1 MKKNI
6 FKDSIQ
12 KVVDK
17 VDGKIVDISSMI
29 LMIIDL
35 ILVMKLFIST
45 LDIISSPILNI
56 HSPIFYSVL
65 FIISFGIF
73 FYSMLGDK
81 LNKPNK
87 RPKIFLFTA
96 ITLSILTY
104 SLLAEIFNYGF
115 TSILNN
121 ILSVSEIPI
130 YLINTNVRIVTIVF
144 PLLIVV
150 LVFGKSFTIPFKE
163 EYKKEIYEYSL
174 DILTR
179 NIDKITPYT
188 VDIKICEDMK
198 TGEPI
203 VLTEKNSFR
212 HRMIIGS
219 SGSGKTALSIRP
231 DLAQLFSKK
240 AFFKEELKRLAF
252 EALEEGICFLNVP
265 ITDKYINENFSM
277 DLISFYP
284 NKKDEFMKKFK
295 NFIVGVRDNKYKLY
309 SGKCSFSDSNEI
321 KIDIPIND
329 KFSSNIKINIKVFK
343 NAMIYDE
350 ADFSFDEKNG
360 INKKNK
366 NFIIY
371 SQIQD
376 YKKVTQKEVE
386 KDKIDLVEESI
397 FKEIDGILYSKFLSI
412 KLIKKSNEDLSFKVN
427 VDSNG
432 DGKIIYR
439 DLGVTVIA
447 PDGGLASEAINIAS
461 KNGVK
466 VNKIDPKMEE
476 IEKGNVAKFNPMMV
490 GSPEKAGDIL
500 SSILTTMEQSAGK
513 DANPYFTNASIRA
526 IRNVVIILRVAHP
539 LIYNENPTLVDVLN
553 ILNNFNLVTDYVKK
567 LEEDSYLE
575 KRWKSV
581 IDYFK
586 TSFYPPIK
594 SEGKGGYEVLDGDL
608 QSQGRKTK
616 KTEEAIGGIINQLDN
631 FLGREEIKYIFCDRN
646 NSLDLAQVLEKG
658 ECIAVAT
665 RQSELGDVLGK
676 AFALMI
682 ILSLQNAVLGRFSED
697 ENPEIPYFL
706 FIDEFPFYIND
717 NSKVFFTFSRKYKCS
732 VTIAIQNLGQLE
744 EAGETFRQA
753 IFTNCSTKLVL
764 PGANVEDRDYFC
776 KFFGVEE
783 VVDIQTSI
791 SQTPVLSENNR
802 YNESIKGGLVEK
814 NKISE
819 QELAELQFKRCYYA
833 TIDQKGRNIVG
844 KGFMDFLKLSEK
856 NTIETKR
863 YPFSK
868 YNKKIKEKTYNNLED
883 DINSMEK
890 NINVK
895 KKEFSENT
903 KNTSFHIDDDTL
915 LADLLK
921 TSKPMLET
929 EKVNTSSNELK
940 GKFEEEDGYIEL
952 GNNSNED
959 SNIFSSNE
967 LKSNFEEENDYIE
980 LGNNSNEEEYI
991 FTIDENEMKGFLK

>member
-6 FKDSIQ
+6 FKDLVQ
-12 KVVDK
+12 KVIDK
-17 VDGKIVDISSMI
+17 VDGTVVDITSI
-29 LMIIDL
+29 VFMIIDL
-35 ILVMKLFIST
+35 ILVIKLFIST
-45 LDIISSPILNI
+45 LDIISSPILNV
-56 HSPIFYSVL
+56 HSPIFYSLL

-96 ITLSILTY
+96 TTLSILTY

-115 TSILNN
+115 TSILNSM
-121 ILSVSEIPI
+121 LSVSEIPI
-130 YLINTNVRIVTIVF
+130 YLINTNVRIVTVVF
-144 PLLIVV
+144 PLLIVI
-150 LVFGKSFTIPFKE
+150 LVFIKSFAIPFKE

-198 TGEPI
+198 TGDPI

-252 EALEEGICFLNVP
+252 EALEEGICYLNAP

-284 NKKDEFMKKFK
+284 SKKDEFMKKFK
-295 NFIVGVRDNKYKLY
+295 ELIVGVRDNEHKLY
-309 SGKCSFSDSNEI
+309 SGKCSFSNRDNDEI
-321 KIDIPIND
+321 ELEIPIND
-329 KFSSNIKINIKVFK
+329 KFSSNNIKINIKTFK
-343 NAMIYDE
+343 NDMIYDE
-350 ADFSFDEKNG
+350 VEFNFDKKKG
-360 INKKNK
+360 INEENK

-371 SQIQD
+371 SQIEE
-376 YKKVTQKEVE
+376 YKKVIKKEVE
-386 KDKIDLVEESI
+386 EGKFELVEESI
-397 FKEIDGILYSKFLSI
+397 FKEIEGVLYSNFLSI
-412 KLIKKSNEDLSFKVN
+412 KLIKKSNCEKMLSFMIN
-427 VDSNG
+427 VDSKG
-432 DGKIIYR
+432 DGKVIYR

-500 SSILTTMEQSAGK
+500 SSILTTMEQSSGK

-539 LIYNENPTLVDVLN
+539 LMYNENPTLVDVLN

-575 KRWKSV
+575 RRWKSV

-594 SEGKGGYEVLDGDL
+594 SEGKGSYEVLEGDL

-631 FLGREEIKYIFCDRN
+631 FLGREEIKYIFCDRK
-646 NSLDLAQVLEKG
+646 NSMDLAQVLEKG

-791 SQTPVLSENNR
+791 SKTPVLSENSR
-802 YNESIKGGLVEK
+802 YNESVRGGLIEK

-856 NTIETKR
+856 NTIEVKE
-863 YPFSK
+863 YLFSK
-868 YNKKIKEKTYNNLED
+868 YNKDSKEKEEISNNIEKEVV
-883 DINSMEK
+883 INDSIEEENLNDKEEK
-890 NINVK
+890 L
-895 KKEFSENT
+895 KEYIE
-903 KNTSFHIDDDTL
+903 NTSFDIDDDTL
-915 LADLLK
+915 LIDLLQ
-921 TSKPMLET
+921 TNKPMNEET
-929 EKVNTSSNELK
+929 SGTGKSKASSNEL
-940 GKFEEEDGYIEL
+940 ENVLEVEDKNVEMGDNL
-952 GNNSNED
+952 NED
-959 SNIFSSNE
+959 
-967 LKSNFEEENDYIE
+967 
-980 LGNNSNEEEYI
+980 EYI
-991 FTIDENEMKGFLK
+991 FTFDEEEMKEYLK